1 MELGRYS
8 FGIGDRFG
16 REGRAQLAAF
26 QKLLDKG
33 ISVTPVWN
41 KSSREHQLI
50 GSSPVDTRKAAEA
63 AVKAANWPGAYF
75 LDADH
80 IGRKTVKDFI
90 GHCNYFTVDV
100 AEQIGKPVEPIELA
114 EFLRFC
120 QRFTKPYHLPRF
132 ISEKPIDLQF
142 VARLA
147 ARYLAA
153 IEEVQ
158 EIYQYLTDHIAQSF
172 ILELSIDETQSPQT
186 PIELFVILIAAAW
199 KKLPLDTIA
208 PKFSGQFNKGIDY
221 IGELE
226 QFANEF
232 EQDIRITQFA
242 VEEFGFPAGL
252 KLSIHS
258 GSDKF
263 SLYPIMRSIIAKY
276 DTGLHLKTAGTT
288 WLEEL
293 IGMAAAD
300 GEGLVLAKEIYRQAF
315 ARNAE
320 LTAPY
325 ATVLAIDQSKLPK
338 PAVVAKWSAAE
349 FVAALQ
355 HDPQAIAF
363 NPNFRQLLH
372 VGYKIAAEMGSEF
385 QDALARYAEFIAPH
399 VTDNLYSRH
408 LQPLFIG

>member
-1 MELGRYS
+1 MELGKYS

-16 REGRAQLAAF
+16 REGVAQLAAF
-26 QKLLDKG
+26 QKLLEQG
-33 ISVTPVWN
+33 VMVTPVWN

-50 GSSPVDTRKAAEA
+50 GSSPVDTRLAAEA
-63 AVKAANWPGAYF
+63 AVKAANWQGAYF

-80 IGRKTVKDFI
+80 VGRKTVQDFI
-90 GHCNYFTVDV
+90 GHCNYFTIDV
-100 AEQIGKPVEPIELA
+100 VEQIGKPVEPQELS

-120 QRFTKPYHLPRF
+120 QHYTKPFHLPEY

-142 VARLA
+142 VARVA
-147 ARYLAA
+147 AHYLAA

-172 ILELSIDETQSPQT
+172 VLELSIDETQAPQT
-186 PIELFVILIAAAW
+186 PIELLVILIAAAW

-221 IGELE
+221 VGDLQ
-226 QFANEF
+226 QFADEF
-232 EQDIRITQFA
+232 EQDIRILQFA
-242 VEEFGFPAGL
+242 IDELGFPAGL

-263 SLYPIMRSIIAKY
+263 SLYPIMRSIIRKY
-276 DTGLHLKTAGTT
+276 DAGLHLKTAGTT

-293 IGMAAAD
+293 IGIAAA
-300 GEGLVLAKEIYRQAF
+300 GGAGLVLAKEIYRQAF
-315 ARNAE
+315 TRYAE

-325 ATVLAIDQSKLPK
+325 ATVLAIDQSKLPN

-349 FVAALQ
+349 FVAALH
-355 HDPQAIAF
+355 HDPKAGMF
-363 NPNFRQLLH
+363 NPHFRQLLH
-372 VGYKIAAEMGSEF
+372 VGYKVAAEMDTEF
-385 QDALARYAEFIAPH
+385 QAALVSYAEFIAPQ
-399 VTDNLYSRH
+399 VTDNLLKRH

>member
-1 MELGRYS
+1 MELEKYS
-8 FGIGDRFG
+8 FGIGDRFEH
-16 REGRAQLAAF
+16 EGVAQLAAF
-26 QKLLDKG
+26 QKLLEKG

-50 GSSPVDTRKAAEA
+50 GSSPIDTRKAAEA
-63 AVKAANWPGAYF
+63 AVKVANWQGAYF

-80 IGRKTVKDFI
+80 VGRKTVKDFI
-90 GHCNYFTVDV
+90 GQCNYFTIDV
-100 AEQIGKPVEPIELA
+100 AEQIGKPVEPKTLT

-120 QRFTKPYHLPRF
+120 QRYTKPLRLPEY
-132 ISEKPIDLQF
+132 ISEEPIDLQF

-172 ILELSIDETQSPQT
+172 VLELSIDETQAPQT
-186 PIELFVILIAAAW
+186 PIELFVILLAAAW

-221 IGELE
+221 IGDLQ
-226 QFANEF
+226 QFADEF
-232 EQDIRITQFA
+232 EKDIRIIQFA
-242 VEEFGFPAGL
+242 INELGFPTGL

-263 SLYPIMRSIIAKY
+263 SLYSIMRSIIGKY
-276 DTGLHLKTAGTT
+276 DAGLHLKTAGTT

-293 IGMAAAD
+293 TGLAAAG
-300 GEGLVLAKEIYRQAF
+300 GEGLALAQEIYRQAF
-315 ARNAE
+315 ARYAE

-325 ATVLAIDQSKLPK
+325 VTVLAIDQSHLPK
-338 PAVVAKWSAAE
+338 PTVVAKWSGAE
-349 FVAALQ
+349 FVAALR
-355 HDPQAIAF
+355 HDPKANAF
-363 NPNFRQLLH
+363 NPHFRQLLH
-372 VGYKIAAEMGSEF
+372 VGYKIAAEMGDKF
-385 QDALARYAEFIAPH
+385 LTALEHHRTSIAGR
-399 VTDNLYSRH
+399 VTTNIYQH
-408 LQPLFIG
+408 LEKLFL